1 MKVSAKQYANTLF
14 ELTKDKSELEIDK
27 IIVQFVAQM
36 KKMGDLK
43 KSRDIIGQFDTVYNE
58 KHNIIE
64 AVVTSARQLSMN
76 EQEKVKAF
84 ITKYYN
90 ATEVSMKYIIDN
102 KIKGGIIIKVG
113 DEILDGSVL
122 GRIKVLN
129 NNLKV

>member
-76 EQEKVKAF
+76 EQKKVKAF

>member
-90 ATEVSMKYIIDN
+90 ATEVLTKYIIDN